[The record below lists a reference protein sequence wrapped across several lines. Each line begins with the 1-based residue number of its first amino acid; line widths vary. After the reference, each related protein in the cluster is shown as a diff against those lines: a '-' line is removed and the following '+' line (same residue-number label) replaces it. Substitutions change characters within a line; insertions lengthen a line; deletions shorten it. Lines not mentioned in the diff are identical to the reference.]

1 MEVSMGQLFGTDG
14 IRGIANVDLRADL
27 AFRVGQA
34 AAFVLAKEK
43 ETKPVIA
50 IGKDTR
56 ISSDMLE
63 AALIAGICSSGAD
76 AIPLGVIPTPAV
88 AFITAKSEA
97 DAGIVISASHNP
109 YEYNGI
115 KIFNSQGYKLSE
127 DLENEIESLVLSGRE
142 LSLKTNG
149 DMGRVLPG
157 GEDYVNLYINRIT
170 AAAENISGLKVVFD
184 CANGSSSR
192 TAGSIFG
199 KLPIDIVII
208 NDRPDGIN
216 INNCCGSTNIE
227 QLGRTVVELGYDI
240 GIAFD
245 GDADRCIAVDENGN
259 EVDGDKIMAVCGEA
273 MKKAGRLKNETIVA
287 TVMSNIGFRLFA
299 EEHGI
304 NLLYSTVGDKN
315 VLELMLSTG
324 ANLGGE
330 QSGHLI
336 FLDDST
342 TGDGQLAAVK
352 FLNVVSKAGKPV
364 SELTGRIKQFP
375 QLILSVPIDG
385 GNEIKDTIMADT
397 ALLSHIAQAERELGE
412 TGRVLVRPS
421 GTEALIR
428 VMVEAR
434 DTVQA
439 ETIARRLTEIIRTRM
454 RIC

>member
-1 MEVSMGQLFGTDG
+1 MGQLFGTDG